1 MKRVKECKRKVR
13 ISKIYFVSFEF
24 LFFLV
29 CLFSFVSFCLFVF
42 FLFNYPKYRNLP
54 RITLYPKSLTIET
67 EHAKLKEEP
76 LTWDH
81 MLS

>member
-1 MKRVKECKRKVR
+1 MKRVKECKRNVR

-24 LFFLV
+24 LFFWFVCFLLFRFV
-29 CLFSFVSFCLFVF
+29 CLF